1 MSIFFTEFNLI
12 FKMVAA
18 ACHEMVGEENMD
30 GLVFESVNIFCHI
43 YSCSPSMALN
53 LFTFFSLGILKVPW
67 DSLVS
72 ISKLAIS
79 MSLFFTWYSSS
90 KLLTEDNTRFVI
102 QGLAEGSKVVFAHGR
117 DIGEGSNLFEDSFR
131 NTHLGVYR
139 RTPHV
144 LCVDTTAY
152 SALIPLLTLR

>member
-1 MSIFFTEFNLI
+1 
-12 FKMVAA
+12 
-18 ACHEMVGEENMD
+18 MD

-79 MSLFFTWYSSS
+79 MSLFFTWYSAS
-90 KLLTEDNTRFVI
+90 KLLTEGDTGSVI
-102 QGLAEGSKVVFAHGR
+102 EALAKSSEVILAHGR
-117 DIGEGSNLFEDSFR
+117 DIRKGSNLFKNSFR
-131 NTHLGVYR
+131 RHLNVFESTGEL
-139 RTPHV
+139 PM
-144 LCVDTTAY
+144 Y